1 MLAGDLAGHIPEG
14 RTNPYPNK
22 GRKDRHPQEI
32 KDREVDQVRLEGGLT
47 GKAEAKVTV
56 QGERGET
63 TTQPLKIRNYLS
75 LTFREK

>member
-1 MLAGDLAGHIPEG
+1 MLAGDLAAHIPEG
-14 RTNPYPNK
+14 RTNPYLNK

-32 KDREVDQVRLEGGLT
+32 KDIEVDQVRLAGGST

-63 TTQPLKIRNYLS
+63 MTQPLKIRNYLS
-75 LTFREK
+75 PTFREK